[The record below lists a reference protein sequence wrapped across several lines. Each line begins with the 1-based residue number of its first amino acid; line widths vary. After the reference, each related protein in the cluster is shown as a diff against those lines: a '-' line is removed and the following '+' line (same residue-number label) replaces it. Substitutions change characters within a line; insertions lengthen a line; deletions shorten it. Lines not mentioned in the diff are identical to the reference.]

1 MAGAEMVFKTVISM
15 PRQAGNFHFRIHFQ
29 HFWAFSAIFG
39 PAGPEMDLL
48 TVIFGP
54 AGPEMDLPSAFPAR
68 PGRKWPKMPKNAE
81 NGIFIVREYFFL
93 SIECKTFRI
102 LKVE

>member
-54 AGPEMDLPSAFPAR
+54 AGPEMDLLSAIFGPA
-68 PGRKWPKMPKNAE
+68 GPKMGGQKWSNF
-81 NGIFIVREYFFL
+81 FILRDHFFL
-93 SIECKTFRI
+93 SIECKIFEI
-102 LKVE
+102 AKIE